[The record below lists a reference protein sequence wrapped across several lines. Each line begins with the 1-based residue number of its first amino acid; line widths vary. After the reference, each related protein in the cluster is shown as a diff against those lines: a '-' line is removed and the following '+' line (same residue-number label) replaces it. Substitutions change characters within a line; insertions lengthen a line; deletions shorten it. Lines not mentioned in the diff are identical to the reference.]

1 MISGL
6 DTHTRRSRAQKT
18 ASYGVNMEEKAS
30 KLISLMN
37 GMEEE
42 SWDASYGD
50 GSRDNKASHL
60 ELRDFHWSRNSGNIF
75 AIIGERK
82 WTHVEYE
89 ANLNLSEF
97 NSKNLLGYSVT
108 KND

>member
-1 MISGL
+1 MG
-6 DTHTRRSRAQKT
+6 
-18 ASYGVNMEEKAS
+18 EKAS

-60 ELRDFHWSRNSGNIF
+60 ELREDFHWSRNSGNIF
-75 AIIGERK
+75 AIIEKRK
-82 WTHVEYE
+82 LTHVE
-89 ANLNLSEF
+89 
-97 NSKNLLGYSVT
+97 
-108 KND
+108 